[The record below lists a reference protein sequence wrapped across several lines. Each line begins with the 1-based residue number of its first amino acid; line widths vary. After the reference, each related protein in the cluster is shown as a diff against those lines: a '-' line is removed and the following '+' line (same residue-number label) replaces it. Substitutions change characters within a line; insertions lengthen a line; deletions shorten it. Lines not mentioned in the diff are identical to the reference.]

1 MHQWSRREA
10 AQQWVTSADRDRRRL
25 AFPRANASN
34 TKDGSSAIAEAVFRN
49 QAAGYFCD
57 GRDVESWFGAPATEP
72 TSPLRARAPRF
83 RPACI
88 EHLGPRPP
96 FGIVLEDGSQVGV
109 QTTGASLAAALQL
122 DPENPQVTVEGEHLG
137 AKLVSGDEDL

>member
-57 GRDVESWFGAPATEP
+57 GRDVESWFGGTDDGADITLESKSAT
-72 TSPLRARAPRF
+72 LQAGLYRAP
-83 RPACI
+83 
-88 EHLGPRPP
+88 
-96 FGIVLEDGSQVGV
+96 GSK
-109 QTTGASLAAALQL
+109 TTIWDRA
-122 DPENPQVTVEGEHLG
+122 
-137 AKLVSGDEDL
+137 